1 MAGYIF
7 KVQSLHLH
15 VNIFSATSK
24 VVRLEYIIASSL
36 WFCFQLVK
44 WGILLVPNL

>member
-1 MAGYIF
+1 
-7 KVQSLHLH
+7 LHLH